1 MPDQPQPRSASSL
14 STALP
19 YAVAALL
26 SLLFL
31 VRFYD
36 PDVFWHLATGRY
48 IVEHHAIPRVDPFSF
63 TVLGEPWRTVDW
75 LAELALYGA
84 YAAFGYTGLGL
95 FNVLCAF
102 TMLAAL
108 AATLRELGVRSS
120 LIAGVL
126 VCTALLVQPRYSMGR
141 PMEVGAA
148 MLSLSLLMAT
158 RFWRRGGRVL
168 YALVP
173 LVGVWSLVHPSAL
186 LGVAIAG
193 AVAAAALLADRTRL
207 RVALIVLALCVAALV
222 ASPDGRGVLFHTGS
236 LVRVPLAL
244 ALTLESEALAPF
256 GDPALWVPGACVLS
270 LWPRRRALTRFR
282 ALLPLCF
289 AGLLGFFLGAR
300 YVRNS
305 FEAVLLCAPLVGAGV
320 EMLAVWLE
328 RRSLSIAA
336 LALPAVVALVPGIH
350 LAVAPGALNTDFG
363 VGPSGALVPKQTL
376 ALLRTLSPGRTIHDC
391 SLGGYLIWERVPV
404 YCDGRAIALY
414 SEADVERLFLPLYE
428 GGAALEAV
436 SDRYA
441 IHYALARPDTDFERA
456 LMRSPAWVPLAFD
469 RESTLFVRRALLP
482 MDGVVPLDDLRYVS
496 DTPWLEAYYQARI
509 SDPAGF
515 ARFRAELHR
524 AFAISSESPT
534 LRAVVVFVGRMFP
547 AYREPLAQA
556 VEPAH

>member
-1 MPDQPQPRSASSL
+1 M
-14 STALP
+14 ALP

-26 SLLFL
+26 ALLFL

-63 TVLGEPWRTVDW
+63 TVLGEPWRTIDW

-84 YAAFGYTGLGL
+84 YAAFGYPGLGL
-95 FNVLCAF
+95 FNVLWAF

-108 AATLRELGVRSS
+108 ATTLRELGVRSS
-120 LIAGVL
+120 LTVSVL

-148 MLSLSLLMAT
+148 LLSLSLLMAT
-158 RFWRRGGRVL
+158 RFWRRGGRGL

-193 AVAAAALLADRTRL
+193 AVATAALLADRTRL
-207 RVALIVLALCVAALV
+207 RVAGTVLALCVAALV

-236 LVRVPLAL
+236 LERFPLAL
-244 ALTLESEALAPF
+244 ALTIEWKRSSL
-256 GDPALWVPGACVLS
+256 GDPALWVPAAFCGFGLVAGL
-270 LWPRRRALTRFR
+270 LRFR
-282 ALLPLCF
+282 ALLPLCC

-305 FEAVLLCAPLVGAGV
+305 FEAVLLCAPLVGAGG
-320 EMLAVWLE
+320 EMLAAWLE
-328 RRSLSIAA
+328 RRGLSIAA
-336 LALPAVVALVPGIH
+336 LALPAVVALVPGLH

-376 ALLRTLSPGRTIHDC
+376 ALLRTLPPGHTIHDC

-428 GGAALEAV
+428 GGAALERV

-456 LMRSPAWVPLAFD
+456 LMRSPAWVPLGFD

-482 MDGVVPLDDLRYVS
+482 QDGVVPLDELRYVS
-496 DTPWLEAYYQARI
+496 DTPWLEAYYRAHI

-515 ARFRAELHR
+515 ARFRAELRR
-524 AFAISSESPT
+524 AVAISSDSPT